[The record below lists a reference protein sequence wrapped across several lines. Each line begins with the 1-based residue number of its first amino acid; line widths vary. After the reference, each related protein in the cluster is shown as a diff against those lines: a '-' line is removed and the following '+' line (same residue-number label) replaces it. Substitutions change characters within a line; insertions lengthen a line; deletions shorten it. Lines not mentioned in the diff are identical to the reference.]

1 MPTRNLSYRLI
12 KGAITLLARVPRP
25 LMARAAVPVGR
36 LWYLLDRRHRTIA
49 ADNMARALGDTFSE
63 QQRERLL
70 RANFIQ
76 LATAALE
83 LPSLLRLSRD
93 NLDQYVLF
101 EGVEHVTR
109 ARDQGKGVLL
119 LTGHF
124 GNWELFNL
132 VSALKFGPG
141 YALARPL
148 DYAPMDRVL
157 NEIRTRTGNTMV
169 DKQDS
174 ANRVRRLLRD
184 KQMLGILLDQ
194 NASWYEGAYVPFF
207 GQPACTNK
215 GLAMFALR
223 YGSPVVPAYTL
234 RLPDGRYRMVFEPP
248 LPLIK
253 TGDTRRDILGNT
265 ALYNQAI
272 EAFIRKAPDHWF
284 WVHRRWRIKPIPAK
298 AREKLLVDERIPMEA
313 LQ

>member
-12 KGAITLLARVPRP
+12 KGVITLLARVPRP
-25 LMARAAVPVGR
+25 LMARLAVPVGR
-36 LWYLLDRRHRTIA
+36 LWYSLDRRHRTIA
-49 ADNMARALGDTFSE
+49 ADNMARAMGDTFSE
-63 QQRERLL
+63 RQRERLL

-76 LATAALE
+76 LATTALE
-83 LPSLLRLSRD
+83 MPSLLHLSRD
-93 NLDQYVLF
+93 NLDQYALF
-101 EGVEHVTR
+101 EGVEHVIR

-132 VSALKFGPG
+132 VTALKFGPG

-174 ANRVRRLLRD
+174 ANRVRQLLRD
-184 KQMLGILLDQ
+184 KQMVGILLDQ
-194 NASWYEGAYVPFF
+194 NASWYEGVYVRFF

-215 GLAMFALR
+215 GMAMFALR
-223 YGSPVVPAYTL
+223 YGTPVVPAYNI
-234 RLPDGRYRMVFEPP
+234 RGRDGRYNIIFEPP
-248 LPLIK
+248 LPMIK
-253 TGDTRRDILGNT
+253 TGDTRRDILDNT
-265 ALYNQAI
+265 LQYNRAI
-272 EAFIRKAPDHWF
+272 ENFIRKAPDHWF
-284 WVHRRWRIKPIPAK
+284 WVHRRWRIIGVPEK
-298 AREKLLVDERIPMEA
+298 ARDKIVVDDGIE
-313 LQ
+313 LDLSQ